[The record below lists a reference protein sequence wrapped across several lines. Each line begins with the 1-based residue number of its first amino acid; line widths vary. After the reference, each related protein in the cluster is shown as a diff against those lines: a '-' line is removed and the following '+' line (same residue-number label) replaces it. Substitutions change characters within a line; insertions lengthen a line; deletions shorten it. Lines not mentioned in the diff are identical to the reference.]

1 MSSQRHYSPIDRL
14 LLQADAALRTL
25 IPNSSHASRPSPA
38 LLEANSSLDEAQT
51 RHIAGLMRINHTGEV
66 CAQALYQGQALTAS
80 LPHVR
85 EKMEQA
91 AEEEVDHLVWCE
103 QRIRELGSQHS
114 LLNPL
119 FYGLSF
125 AIGAT
130 AGAISDKVSLGFVA
144 ATEDQVCKH
153 HDDHLQQIP
162 ESDRKSRAI
171 LEQMRIDEE
180 EHATTALDAGGYRF
194 PAPIKFG
201 MSLMAKVMTS
211 STYRV

>member
-1 MSSQRHYSPIDRL
+1 MPSQRHYSPADRL
-14 LLQADAALRTL
+14 LMQADAALRTL
-25 IPNSSHASRPSPA
+25 LPFSGQPSRPSPA
-38 LLEANSSLDEAQT
+38 LLKTEAELSESEA
-51 RHIAGLMRINHTGEV
+51 RHVAGLMRINHTGEV

-103 QRIRELGSQHS
+103 QRIRELGSQPS

-153 HDDHLQQIP
+153 LDDHLQQIP

-171 LEQMRIDEE
+171 LEQMRSDEE
-180 EHATTALDAGGYRF
+180 EHATLALQAGGLKF
-194 PAPIKFG
+194 PAPVKFG
-201 MSLMAKVMTS
+201 MSLMAKVMTG
-211 STYRV
+211 STYRI

>member
-14 LLQADAALRTL
+14 LLQADAAMRTL

-38 LLEANSSLDEAQT
+38 VLEPHSTLDAEQT
-51 RHIAGLMRINHTGEV
+51 RHVAGLMRINHTGEV
-66 CAQALYQGQALTAS
+66 CAQGLYQGQALTAS
-80 LPHVR
+80 LPQVR
-85 EKMEQA
+85 EQMELA

-103 QRIRELGSQHS
+103 QRIRELGSQPS

-119 FYGLSF
+119 FYGLCF

-153 HDDHLQQIP
+153 LDDHLQQIP
-162 ESDRKSRAI
+162 DTDRKSRAI

-180 EHATTALDAGGYRF
+180 EHANSALDAGGFKF

-211 STYRV
+211 STYRI

>member
-1 MSSQRHYSPIDRL
+1 MSSQRHYSLIDRL
-14 LLQADAALRTL
+14 LMQADAAMRTL

-38 LLEANSSLDEAQT
+38 VVEPKSTLDAEQT

-66 CAQALYQGQALTAS
+66 CAQALYQGQALTAK
-80 LPHVR
+80 LPDIR
-85 EKMEQA
+85 EKMEHA

-103 QRIRELGSQHS
+103 QRIRELGSQTS

-153 HDDHLQQIP
+153 LDDHLQQIP
-162 ESDRKSRAI
+162 EADRKSRAI

-180 EHATTALDAGGYRF
+180 EHATSALDAGGYRF

-201 MSLMAKVMTS
+201 MSLMAKVMIS
-211 STYRV
+211 STYRI

>member
-14 LLQADAALRTL
+14 LLQADAAMRTL

-38 LLEANSSLDEAQT
+38 VIEPKSVLDEQQS

-66 CAQALYQGQALTAS
+66 CAQALYQGQALTAK
-80 LPHVR
+80 LPEIR
-85 EKMEQA
+85 KQMEHA

-103 QRIRELGSQHS
+103 QRIRELGSHTS
-114 LLNPL
+114 VLNPL

-153 HDDHLQQIP
+153 LDDHLEQIP
-162 ESDRKSRAI
+162 ETDRKSRAI

-180 EHATTALDAGGYRF
+180 EHANIALEAGGYRF
-194 PAPIKFG
+194 PAPVKFG

-211 STYRV
+211 STYRI

>member
-1 MSSQRHYSPIDRL
+1 MSSQRHYSSIDRL
-14 LLQADAALRTL
+14 LLQADAAMRTL

-38 LLEANSSLDEAQT
+38 TLEPQSTLDETQT

-85 EKMEQA
+85 EQMEHA

-103 QRIRELGSQHS
+103 QRIRELGSQPS

-153 HDDHLQQIP
+153 LDEHLQQIP
-162 ESDRKSRAI
+162 ETDRKSRAI

-180 EHATTALDAGGYRF
+180 LHATSALDAGGFRF
-194 PAPIKFG
+194 PAPVKFG
-201 MSLMAKVMTS
+201 MSMLAKVMTG
-211 STYRV
+211 STYRI